1 MPTERTMVCTRPNF
15 DTATQYASY
24 WVGITLRVLE
34 ESGLRITDLSGDL
47 AIKDKLVEALLNY
60 DPIAYWGVG
69 HGNETQF
76 AGQDGYIMLEKEV
89 DECLFIERIVHLTS
103 CLTGVDNGL
112 LESIANAGALA
123 TIGYS
128 VDLIVGVA
136 TGNFPDEPINEATK
150 SLLAPDITI
159 EIALADGMTVVDA
172 LLSSDEVANVEIER
186 WRKSGHPDADIMI
199 WAHINNR
206 DNKVL
211 YGLAQAEY
219 RTLAEPLHPISAF
232 ACVASVTSLGLAVIK
247 W

>member
-1 MPTERTMVCTRPNF
+1 MPNERTLVCTRPNF

-24 WVGITLRVLE
+24 WVGITLRILE
-34 ESGLRITDLSGDL
+34 ELGLRITDLSGDL
-47 AIKDKLVEALLNY
+47 AIKDKLVEALLNH

-76 AGQDGYIMLEKEV
+76 AGQDALIMLEKDV

-103 CLTGVDNGL
+103 CLTGADGGL

-123 TIGYS
+123 TVGYS

-136 TGNFPDEPINEATK
+136 TGNFPDEPSNEATR
-150 SLLAPDITI
+150 SLLAPDLAI
-159 EIALADGMTVVDA
+159 ELTLADGKTVVDA
-172 LLSSDEVANVEIER
+172 LLSSDDVANVEIEN
-186 WRKSGHPDADIMI
+186 WRKSGHPDADLMI

-219 RTLAEPLHPISAF
+219 RTLAEPLHPLSAV
-232 ACVASVTSLGLAVIK
+232 ACVASVTSLGLVVTR